1 MNVWLVAAVV
11 LVVAWLPCLAVCL
24 FASEL
29 MDGLVAVELGS
40 TLLTSVLML
49 LSIALRRQPFID
61 LALAF
66 ALVSIVG
73 SLAFARTMEED
84 L

>member
-1 MNVWLVAAVV
+1 MNVWLGAAVLLV
-11 LVVAWLPCLAVCL
+11 LAWVPCLGVCL
-24 FASEL
+24 LAGEWDAL
-29 MDGLVAVELGS
+29 AAVELGS

-49 LSIALRRQPFID
+49 LSIAFGRQPFID

-66 ALVSIVG
+66 VLVSIVG
-73 SLAFARTMEED
+73 SFAFARMMEMQ